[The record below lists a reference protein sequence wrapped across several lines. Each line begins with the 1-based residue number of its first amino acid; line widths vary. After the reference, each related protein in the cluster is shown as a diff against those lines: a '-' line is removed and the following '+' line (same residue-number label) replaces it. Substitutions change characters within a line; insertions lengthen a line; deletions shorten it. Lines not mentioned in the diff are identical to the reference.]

1 MAAPAIIGTKYMIDL
16 EYIVLLLES
25 KALALG
31 FFLNVGASVGWV
43 ERKRNPPFLD
53 SEGFNVVELRFAR
66 PIRRLRLLNYW
77 H

>member
-1 MAAPAIIGTKYMIDL
+1 MAAQAIIGTKYLIDL
-16 EYIVLLLES
+16 EYIVILLES

-31 FFLNVGASVGWV
+31 FFVARFRPKRRVGRASEPHRFWIM
-43 ERKRNPPFLD
+43 KD
-53 SEGFNVVELRFAR
+53 SLTR